1 MTFIAT
7 GVKRTDLAGGTR
19 KLLRAQGKQVLLLA
33 AENKTFAIANRC
45 PHEGYPLSE
54 GTLNP
59 GCLLTCN
66 WHNWK
71 FDLRTGEAVI
81 GRDPVRTYPLQ
92 FRGEEI
98 FIDLTDPPS
107 DARRLRALKG
117 LEAAISD
124 NDFPRMA
131 REIARLEHAG
141 FDASTAFLHAV
152 QFRQDRL
159 EDGMTHA
166 HAAGADWLALA
177 AEAPSQDA
185 RLAALLEPVGHLAWD
200 TLGAAEF
207 PYAAAIEAWD
217 ENRFL
222 DAMER
227 EDEKEALGRIRG
239 AIATNLPYEQLR
251 PTLAAAALAHYADF
265 GHSAIYVLKAG
276 QLIERLGREAHEPVL
291 LALVRQLVQ
300 ARRED
305 RLPEFRSYGR
315 ALSAWDGNGR
325 AAVEAKDLIGLP
337 VGQILGRTLQSSARP
352 AHEIYDALLGAAAW
366 NLLHFDLAFD
376 RATDNA
382 IADNVS
388 WLDFT
393 HALTFAN
400 AARVLCEE
408 RPELWPKALLQM
420 ALFAGRNVGY
430 VAAQGEQFAWR
441 VEDPAAFLRDEKQA
455 LFDHGIVEP
464 IIACHRLKVL
474 FALESELGLAV
485 EERPWRDDLCA
496 GVNRYLHSP
505 TKRHHGLRAAAQA
518 RDFIAREG

>member
-1 MTFIAT
+1 MGFVAT
-7 GVKRTDLAGGTR
+7 GVKRTDLAQGTR
-19 KLLRAQGKQVLLLA
+19 KLFRAGGKQILLLE
-33 AENKTFAIANRC
+33 AEGKPYAIANRC

-71 FDLRTGEAVI
+71 FDLRTGEAMI
-81 GRDPVRTYPLQ
+81 GRDPVRTYPIEM
-92 FRGEEI
+92 RGAEV
-98 FIDLTDPPS
+98 FVDLTDPPA
-107 DARRLRALKG
+107 DAQRARALAG
-117 LEAAISD
+117 LEIAIND
-124 NDFPRMA
+124 NDYPRMA
-131 REIARLEHAG
+131 REIARLERAG
-141 FDASTAFLHAV
+141 FEASSAFLHAIR
-152 QFRQDRL
+152 FRNDRL
-159 EDGMTHA
+159 EGGMNHA

-177 AEAPSQDA
+177 DAAPSPEA

-200 TLGAAEF
+200 TQGADEF
-207 PYAAAIEAWD
+207 PYADAHERWD
-217 ENRFL
+217 EDLFL

-227 EDEKEALGRIRG
+227 EDEQEAIARMRG
-239 AIATNLPYEQLR
+239 AMEANVSYATLR
-251 PTLAAAALAHYADF
+251 PALASAALAHYADF

-276 QLIERLGREAHEPVL
+276 QLIDRLGAEARAPML

-300 ARRED
+300 ARREE
-305 RLPEFRSYGR
+305 RLPEFRAYGK
-315 ALSAWDGNGR
+315 ALAAWDGAGR
-325 AAVEAKDLIGLP
+325 EVATAKDFIGLP
-337 VGQILGRTLQSSARP
+337 VEQILRRALQSSGRP
-352 AHEIYDALLGAAAW
+352 ARELYDALLGASAF

-376 RATDNA
+376 RATDNV

-400 AARVLCEE
+400 AARTLCEE
-408 RPELWPKALLQM
+408 KPELWPKALLQM
-420 ALFAGRNVGY
+420 ALFAARNVGY
-430 VAAQGEQFAWR
+430 VAAQDDHSAWR
-441 VEDPAAFLRDEKQA
+441 VEDSASFVRQEKLS

-474 FALESELGLAV
+474 FALESELGASADA
-485 EERPWRDDLCA
+485 PWREDLCM

-505 TKRHHGLRAAAQA
+505 IKRHHGLRVAAQA

>member
-1 MTFIAT
+1 MTFVAT
-7 GVKRTDLAGGTR
+7 GVKRTNLIGGTR
-19 KLLRAQGKQVLLLA
+19 KLLRAQGKQVLLLV
-33 AENKTFAIANRC
+33 AEDKTFAIANRC

-98 FIDLTDPPS
+98 FIDLTDPPA
-107 DARRLRALKG
+107 DAQRLRALKG

-124 NDFPRMA
+124 NDFTRMA
-131 REIARLEHAG
+131 REVARLEYAG
-141 FDASTAFLHAV
+141 FDASTAFLHAI
-152 QFRQDRL
+152 QFRHDRL
-159 EDGMTHA
+159 EGGMTHA

-177 AEAPSQDA
+177 ADAPSEDA
-185 RLAALLEPVGHLAWD
+185 RLTALLEPVGHLAWD

-207 PYAAAIEAWD
+207 PYAAAMEGWD

-227 EDEKEALGRIRG
+227 EDEAEALGHIRG
-239 AIATNLPYEQLR
+239 AIATNLPYERLR
-251 PTLAAAALAHYADF
+251 PTLAAGALAHYADF

-276 QLIERLGREAHEPVL
+276 QLIERLGTEAHEPVL

-305 RLPEFRSYGR
+305 RLPAFRSYER

-325 AAVEAKDLIGLP
+325 AAIQAKDLIGLP
-337 VGQILGRTLQSSARP
+337 VDQVLGRTLQSSARP
-352 AHEIYDALLGAAAW
+352 AREIYDALLGAAAW

-376 RATDNA
+376 RATNNA

-408 RPELWPKALLQM
+408 RAELWPKALLQM

-430 VAAQGEQFAWR
+430 IAAQEEQSAWR
-441 VEDPAAFLRDEKQA
+441 VEDPAAFLQDEKRA

-474 FALESELGLAV
+474 FALECELGAFF
-485 EERPWRDDLCA
+485 EAPWRDDLCA

-505 TKRHHGLRAAAQA
+505 MKRHHGLRAAAQA